1 MLSQAIT
8 FTIALFALDLNDFV
22 GNSLI
27 GIHAKGN
34 FVHQFELAMQLLQ
47 SQMIISWF
55 VLNWAPSV
63 NHFTSRSKKG
73 GIQISYVS
81 LLGIY

>member
-47 SQMIISWF
+47 SQMIIS
-55 VLNWAPSV
+55 
-63 NHFTSRSKKG
+63 
-73 GIQISYVS
+73 
-81 LLGIY
+81 

>member
-1 MLSQAIT
+1 MMGMKLFGGTKGHKFEVFSARNANFTKVVKMLSQATT

-47 SQMIISWF
+47 SQMIIS
-55 VLNWAPSV
+55 
-63 NHFTSRSKKG
+63 
-73 GIQISYVS
+73 
-81 LLGIY
+81 